1 MLFALICHD
10 VADGFELRQQT
21 RPAHLEF
28 LASQNVRFAGPMLSD
43 DQTKPIGSIVI
54 IECDDLGAA
63 KVIAAQDPY
72 NKAGLF
78 QSVSVHPFK
87 QVIPEVS

>member
-78 QSVSVHPFK
+78 QSVIVHPFK

>member
-10 VADGFELRQQT
+10 VVDGFELRQQT